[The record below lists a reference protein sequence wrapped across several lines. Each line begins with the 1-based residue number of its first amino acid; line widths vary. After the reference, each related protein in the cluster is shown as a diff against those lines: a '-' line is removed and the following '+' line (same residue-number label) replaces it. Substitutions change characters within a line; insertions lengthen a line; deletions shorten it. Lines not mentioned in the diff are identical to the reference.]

1 MPEMKKFRNRRL
13 VVVSNRLPIVVS
25 KENGWTISPSAGG
38 LVTAMAPVLRHF
50 QGLWVGWPGCSEEAP
65 IPELFARFSAE
76 YGYHFEAVP
85 LTAEEVE
92 NYYHG
97 FSNETLWPLFHDLLG
112 HCRFN
117 LENRLSYGEVNR
129 RFAEAVAGIVNDDDF
144 IWVHDYQ
151 LLEVGSFLKSLAIKL
166 PLAFFLHVPF
176 PSPDLFRR
184 LPWKKELILAMLHYD
199 LLGFQTLRDRRNFVH
214 TARELIPELEADIH
228 RRYTLLQ
235 HGKRQVKVAHFPISI
250 DFDEF
255 NDLAQSK
262 EVADAAWYL
271 HEHYGDRQLILG
283 IDRLDYTKGIPERFL
298 AFERALEKYPELRRQ
313 VSLIQVVV
321 PSRTLV
327 AEYQNLREILDGL
340 AGRINS
346 RFSEQGWVPI
356 HYFFRSLDRVQL
368 LGHYRASEIA
378 LVSPLRDGMNLVAK
392 EYCASSVDGNGVL
405 ILSEFAGAADQL
417 GKGALLV
424 NPYDLDGTADAIHQA
439 FTMPLEER
447 RRRLKWL
454 RTEIRRSNVYR
465 WVEWFL
471 AEVENGHFAGNKR
484 SR

>member
-1 MPEMKKFRNRRL
+1 MKNFRNRRL
-13 VVVSNRLPIVVS
+13 VVVSNRLPAVVS
-25 KENGWTISPSAGG
+25 KEEVWTITPGDGG
-38 LVTAMAPVLRHF
+38 LVTAMTPVLKRF
-50 QGLWVGWPGCSEEAP
+50 QGLWIGWPGCGEEAP
-65 IPELFARFSAE
+65 IEELLERFSALQ
-76 YGYHFEAVP
+76 GYRLKPVP
-85 LTAEEVE
+85 LTPEEVE

-112 HCRFN
+112 HCRFS
-117 LENRLSYGEVNR
+117 LENRNSYREVNR
-129 RFAEAVAGIVNDDDF
+129 RFAEVIAEAVNEDDF

-151 LLEVGSFLKSLAIKL
+151 LLEVGSFLKAREVRQ

-184 LPWKKELILAMLHYD
+184 LPWKKELIRAMLDYD

-214 TARELIPELEADIH
+214 TSRELIPGLEADIH

-235 HGKRQVKVAHFPISI
+235 DGKRRVKVAHFPISI

-255 NDLAQSK
+255 NNQARSK

-271 HEHYGDRQLILG
+271 HEHYGNRQLILG
-283 IDRLDYTKGIPERFL
+283 LDRLDYTKGIPERFL
-298 AFERALEKYPELRRQ
+298 AFELALEKYPELRRQ

-327 AEYQNLREILDGL
+327 PEYQNLKEILDGL

-424 NPYDLDGTADAIHQA
+424 NPYDLDGTADAIYRA

-454 RTEIRRSNVYR
+454 RTEIRRSNVHR

-471 AEVENGHFAGNKR
+471 AEVDN
-484 SR
+484 

>member
-1 MPEMKKFRNRRL
+1 MKNFRSRRL
-13 VVVSNRLPIVVS
+13 VVVSNRLPAVVS
-25 KENGWTISPSAGG
+25 KEEDWIITPGDGG
-38 LVTAMAPVLRHF
+38 LVTAMTPVLKRF
-50 QGLWVGWPGCSEEAP
+50 QGLWIGWPGCGEEAP
-65 IPELFARFSAE
+65 VEELLERFSAKQ
-76 YGYHFEAVP
+76 GYRLKPVP
-85 LTAEEVE
+85 LTPEEVE

-112 HCRFN
+112 HCRFS
-117 LENRLSYGEVNR
+117 LENRNSYREVNK
-129 RFAEAVAGIVNDDDF
+129 RFAKVVAEAVNKDDF

-151 LLEVGSFLKSLAIKL
+151 LLEVGSFMKAQGVKQ

-184 LPWKKELILAMLHYD
+184 LPWKKELISAMLDYD

-214 TARELIPELEADIH
+214 TARELIPGLEADIH

-235 HGKRQVKVAHFPISI
+235 YGKRRVKAAHFPISI

-255 NDLAQSK
+255 SDLARSK

-271 HEHYGDRQLILG
+271 HEHYGNRQLILG
-283 IDRLDYTKGIPERFL
+283 LDRLDYTKGIPERFL
-298 AFERALEKYPELRRQ
+298 AFELALEKYPELRRH

-327 AEYQNLREILDGL
+327 PEYQNLKEILDGL
-340 AGRINS
+340 AGRINA

-368 LGHYRASEIA
+368 LGHYRASEMA

-392 EYCASSVDGNGVL
+392 EYCASSVDGNSVL

-424 NPYDLDGTADAIHQA
+424 NPYDLDGTADAIYRA

-454 RTEIRRSNVYR
+454 RTEIRRSNVHR

-471 AEVENGHFAGNKR
+471 AEGENQ
-484 SR
+484 

>member
-1 MPEMKKFRNRRL
+1 MKNFRSRRL
-13 VVVSNRLPIVVS
+13 VVVSNRLPAVIS
-25 KENGWTISPSAGG
+25 KEEDWTITPGAGG
-38 LVTAMAPVLRHF
+38 LVTAMTPVLQRF
-50 QGLWVGWPGCSEEAP
+50 QGLWIGWPGCGEEAP
-65 IPELFARFSAE
+65 IEELFNRFSVE
-76 YGYHFEAVP
+76 HGYRLQAVP
-85 LTAEEVE
+85 LAPEEVE

-117 LENRLSYGEVNR
+117 LENRNSYREVNK
-129 RFAEAVAGIVNDDDF
+129 RFAEVIARAVNEDDF
-144 IWVHDYQ
+144 LWVHDYQ
-151 LLEVGSFLKSLAIKL
+151 LLEVGNHLKALGVQQ

-184 LPWKKELILAMLHYD
+184 LPWKKELIGAMLDYD

-214 TARELIPELEADIH
+214 TARELIPGLEADIH
-228 RRYTLLQ
+228 RRYTLLH
-235 HGKRQVKVAHFPISI
+235 HGKRRVKVAHFPISI

-255 NDLAQSK
+255 NDMAQSR

-271 HEHYGDRQLILG
+271 HEHYGNRQLILG
-283 IDRLDYTKGIPERFL
+283 LDRLDYTKGIPERFL
-298 AFERALEKYPELRRQ
+298 AFELALEKYPELRRQ

-327 AEYQNLREILDGL
+327 PEYQNLKEILDGL
-340 AGRINS
+340 AGRINA

-424 NPYDLDGTADAIHQA
+424 NPYDLDGTADAIYRA
-439 FTMPLEER
+439 FAMPLEER

-454 RTEIRRSNVYR
+454 RTEIRRSNVHR
-465 WVEWFL
+465 WVEWFIT
-471 AEVENGHFAGNKR
+471 EGENQK
-484 SR
+484 